1 MVQPYRSPFCRIGNV
16 WWWKQNALNN
26 AGMLGRTF
34 QAWDTRRSFIKA
46 GRIWSSIIDTPND
59 IQTMTVMQRLTAQ
72 VYRNWLQLLQHL
84 KYTSAQM
91 CTVFHCVLLYSFCRF
106 LHVCICCLQS
116 ENNGLLVARLQID
129 RLTDD
134 GEETDFRQD
143 LAGLSCSEH

>member
-16 WWWKQNALNN
+16 WWWKQNSLNN
-26 AGMLGRTF
+26 AGMLGAHLPGMRHPKVF
-34 QAWDTRRSFIKA
+34 HQ
-46 GRIWSSIIDTPND
+46 GWSYLVEYNRHAKRY

-84 KYTSAQM
+84 KYTSAQYF
-91 CTVFHCVLLYSFCRF
+91 TVFCYIFCRF

-116 ENNGLLVARLQID
+116 ESNGLLVARLQID

-143 LAGLSCSEH
+143 LAGLSCPEH